1 MARTGGFGTSASSL
15 SQVAKPVFR
24 PASSDARLVFGRRS
38 HRRRKALTTPL
49 RTARV
54 LPRAR
59 GVNQRP
65 VPQAGAELRNVAIFH
80 GRAGINGRADN
91 PREDH
96 YSSCASVQAVS
107 ECPFHL
113 LVVRWVDVRLHHNHV
128 LVTILGS
135 AVAPE

>member
-1 MARTGGFGTSASSL
+1 MTFGSVFFMPLSGSCSL

-38 HRRRKALTTPL
+38 HRGRKALTAPL

-59 GVNQRP
+59 GVDQHP
-65 VPQAGAELRNVAIFH
+65 VPEAGTKLRHVAILH
-80 GRAGINGRADN
+80 RRTGINGRAEN

-96 YSSCASVQAVS
+96 
-107 ECPFHL
+107 H
-113 LVVRWVDVRLHHNHV
+113 
-128 LVTILGS
+128 S
-135 AVAPE
+135 AFAGV